1 MPKIAIVTDSS
12 TAITPEEAKALG
24 IFVAPLAVYIDG
36 KDYMDFI
43 NVQPTDIVEALKTR
57 KDIKTSQP
65 NVGALDELFQK
76 LKAEQYDHIIAISIS
91 SVLSGTFQAFR
102 LAAASNEIDHFTLID
117 TFSAASPLRHTAK
130 EAKKMADA
138 GKSVEEIVAFIE
150 KVVKDSMT
158 YILPDSL
165 DQLIHGG
172 RVKGAT
178 AVLGQLLKINLCLKI
193 EYNVPPIEKFDT
205 ARTDV
210 KLFQAIVEDFGKRN
224 FTPATHKVYIPQ
236 CESMAR
242 VEAFKTYLN
251 DKIPGF
257 DYEIIALPAGIA
269 AHTGFAF
276 GIQPVLKA

>member
-24 IFVAPLAVYIDG
+24 IFVAPLAVFIDG
-36 KDYMDFI
+36 KDYMDFV
-43 NVQPTDIVEALKTR
+43 NVQPTDIVEALKAR

-76 LKAEQYDHIIAISIS
+76 LKAEKYDHIIAISIS
-91 SVLSGTFQAFR
+91 SALSGTFQSFR
-102 LAAASNEIDHFTLID
+102 LAASSNEIDNFTLID
-117 TFSAASPLRHTAK
+117 TLSAASPLRHTAK

-138 GKSVEEIVAFIE
+138 GKSVDEIVAFVE

-178 AVLGQLLKINLCLKI
+178 AVLGQLLKIKLCLKI
-193 EYNVPPIEKFDT
+193 EYNVPAIEKFDT

-224 FTPATHKVYIPQ
+224 FKPATHKVYLPQ

-242 VEAFKTYLN
+242 VEAFKAYLD

-257 DYEIIALPAGIA
+257 EYEVIALPAGIA

-276 GIQPVLKA
+276 GVQPVLKA

>member
-43 NVQPTDIVEALKTR
+43 NVQPSDIVEALKAR
-57 KDIKTSQP
+57 KNIKTSQP

-76 LKAEQYDHIIAISIS
+76 LKAEKYDHIIAISIS
-91 SVLSGTFQAFR
+91 SALSGTFQSFR
-102 LAAASNEIDHFTLID
+102 LAAASNEIENFTLID
-117 TFSAASPLRHTAK
+117 TLSAASPIRHAAK

-138 GKSVEEIVAFIE
+138 GKSVEEIVAYVE
-150 KVVKDSMT
+150 ALSKDSIS
-158 YILPDSL
+158 YILPDTL
-165 DQLIHGG
+165 VQLIHGG

-178 AVLGQLLKINLCLKI
+178 AVLGQLLKIKLGLKI
-193 EYNVPPIEKFDT
+193 EYNVPNIEKFDT

-210 KLFQAIVEDFGKRN
+210 KLFQAIVDDFGKRN
-224 FTPATHKVYIPQ
+224 FTPATHKVYLPQ
-236 CESMAR
+236 CESMTR
-242 VEAFKTYLN
+242 VEAFTNFLN

-257 DYEIIALPAGIA
+257 EFEITALPAGIA

-276 GIQPVLKA
+276 GVQPVLKA